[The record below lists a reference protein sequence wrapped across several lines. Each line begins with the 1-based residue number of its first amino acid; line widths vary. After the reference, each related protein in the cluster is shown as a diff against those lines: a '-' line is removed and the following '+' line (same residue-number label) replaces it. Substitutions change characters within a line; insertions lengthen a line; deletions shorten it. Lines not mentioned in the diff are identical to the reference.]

1 MSDIDFILVEKR
13 QRQTSAGTVALSERE
28 LAFLRLAC
36 SEKTYFAIA
45 REMYVSERTVDG
57 YRDALFRKLNV
68 VSRVGLVMYAVKNGI
83 VRV

>member
-1 MSDIDFILVEKR
+1 MSDIDLILVEKR
-13 QRQTSAGTVALSERE
+13 QRQTSDGAVELSERE
-28 LAFLRLAC
+28 LTFLRLAC

-68 VSRVGLVMYAVKNGI
+68 VSRVGLVMYAVRNGI

>member
-1 MSDIDFILVEKR
+1 MSDIDNILVEKR
-13 QRQTSAGTVALSERE
+13 QRQTSDGAVELSERE

-68 VSRVGLVMYAVKNGI
+68 VSRVGLVMYAVRNGI